1 MVRVSL
7 SLQIYVFLDLSSF
20 NVSPSVSDSPT
31 SFIVSFSLSVSLS
44 PYDTVFRPCLFKALG
59 SLSLHRSRRLF
70 IVSCLYVPC
79 LSHTSPSRSTCWWP
93 TRVRSTLSTP
103 ASSAASPFPS
113 GRTTPHTSPG
123 QLADFDTL
131 EWSNTDIL
139 LVFWNVPSPIGNILL
154 LF

>member
-70 IVSCLYVPC
+70 IVSCLYVPVPC

-103 ASSAASPFPS
+103 ASSAASPFPP
-113 GRTTPHTSPG
+113 GRTTPHTVPG
-123 QLADFDTL
+123 QHVDLETF
-131 EWSNTDIL
+131 EWSI
-139 LVFWNVPSPIGNILL
+139 INILL
-154 LF
+154 IFWNGLSPISC